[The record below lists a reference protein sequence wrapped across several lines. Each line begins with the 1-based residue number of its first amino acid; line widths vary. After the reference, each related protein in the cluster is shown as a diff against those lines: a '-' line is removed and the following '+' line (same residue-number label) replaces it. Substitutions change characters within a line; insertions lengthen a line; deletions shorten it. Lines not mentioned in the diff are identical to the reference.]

1 MKTRNWILLFVL
13 IALACIAALLLMNR
27 APAAQAEIY
36 SDGQLV
42 RTISLSQDGEYRIDS
57 DNGWNVIIVES
68 GTVRVAS
75 ASCVNQD
82 CVHRGAANGGAPIV
96 CLPNRLVIRFTGEA
110 AYDALVG

>member
-13 IALACIAALLLMNR
+13 IALACIAALLLIGR
-27 APAAQAEIY
+27 TPAARAEIY

-57 DNGWNVIIVES
+57 ARGWNVVVVEN
-68 GTVRVAS
+68 GAIRVTS
-75 ASCVNQD
+75 ASCSNQD

-110 AYDALVG
+110 DYDALVG